1 MTIKNLENA
10 VHKLKQRTAEHHASI
25 RRTDS
30 RLNPLDRRMQKL
42 ERQVNQLESKVDK
55 LKKAKK

>member
-10 VHKLKQRTAEHHASI
+10 VHKLKQRTAEHHTSI

-30 RLNPLDRRMQKL
+30 KLNPLDRSVQRL
-42 ERQVNQLESKVDK
+42 ERHVKQLESELHK
-55 LKKAKK
+55 LKMANK